1 MKGKNRSF
9 ASKMALRLA
18 LWGLA
23 ITVSVGCFFYHYT
36 RKEITALY
44 AENFHIRMQINY
56 EYTRRVLSDV
66 YVQVVNNVTYIEHM
80 LDKPDSHLEVM
91 ERIVRN
97 GNRVHS
103 YGMNFI
109 RNYYPEK
116 GERHCPFAWRNPKN
130 PKEILTEEKG
140 DKDFD
145 YLNDRWFRSVIEG
158 DTCQWSDPFYDGYD
172 NTTELVA
179 YMVPIHDAEGK
190 PVAVL
195 GADISLDWLT
205 SKLEETDSAYNAHS
219 PFAAYMFGLRSE
231 SFIIN
236 YDGKFITNPKAE
248 KQLEG
253 NFFNHVMGGEK
264 GKTTLLERKM
274 KQGGMS
280 GMETNER
287 YLFNGVES
295 YFFYTPMKY
304 TNWIMVTVVPCRQ
317 LDMLGTMYV
326 LRLIGIFLLGLLL
339 LVIVVIIYLRTED
352 RIKNEINKL
361 ECERPEGM

>member
-1 MKGKNRSF
+1 MKMTTK
-9 ASKMALRLA
+9 LL

-23 ITVSVGCFFYHYT
+23 IMVGVGCFFYHYT
-36 RKEITALY
+36 LREITALY
-44 AENFHIRMQINY
+44 AENFHIRMLINY

-66 YVQVVNNVTYIEHM
+66 YVQVTNNVEYIERT
-80 LDKPDSHLEVM
+80 LDNPDAHLEVM

-103 YGMNFI
+103 CGMNFI

-130 PKEILTEEKG
+130 PNEILTEEKG

-158 DTCQWSDPFYDGYD
+158 DTCEWSEPFYDGYD
-172 NTTELVA
+172 KETALAA

-195 GADISLDWLT
+195 GADVSLGWLT
-205 SKLEETDSAYNAHS
+205 NKLEETDSTYNDEA
-219 PFAAYMFGLRSE
+219 PLAAKMLGLKAE

-236 YDGKFITNPKAE
+236 YDGKFITHPKAE
-248 KQLEG
+248 KRLEG
-253 NFFNHVMGGEK
+253 DFFHHVRSGPN
-264 GKTTLLERKM
+264 GKKTLLERKM
-274 KQGGMS
+274 KQGLQS
-280 GMETNER
+280 GIETTEH
-287 YLFNGVES
+287 YLFNGEES

-304 TNWIMVTVVPCRQ
+304 TDWMMVTVVPCKQ
-317 LDMLGTMYV
+317 LDILGGMYV
-326 LRLIGIFLLGLLL
+326 LRLVVIFLVGLVAI
-339 LVIVVIIYLRTED
+339 VIVTFIYLRKEENK
-352 RIKNEINKL
+352 KNETDKL
-361 ECERPEGM
+361 ECERPEGVRGERI